1 MQKKELEKMKR
12 SIKKGVSLFLSVMLL
27 LTAVLPV
34 QAAQLK
40 TDITNVTVTYLTESE
55 DRDYTFGN
63 PYETVDWDT
72 WGQYKASLHSHTN
85 ASDGAPSIA
94 ESVEEHYRLGFDILA
109 ISDHAVIGV
118 PWNEV
123 PEMVPLYRAV
133 KFERTQLADP
143 VVLTSERR
151 QEILDGIGR
160 DGRGMLEVTTACEA
174 NGATP
179 INDTHIN
186 TFWSDYG
193 QAKMGIYGDYETVV
207 RECEKDGGLSFLDH
221 TGEYVGCEDDP
232 DRADEPYYINKF
244 ANIFLDYESCVAMD
258 INSGQNNRTRFDV
271 DLWDNVLQLTIPQGR
286 NVSCITFSDGHLIDE
301 YDRAFTMMCMP
312 ENTVENLRT
321 CMETGAWFSVGRYA
335 RKDLGE
341 EFIGTGNQPYVN
353 RVTVD
358 NDTDTVSFEGTDYNY
373 IKWIS
378 NGKVIAEGT
387 DCTSLCL
394 DDFTD
399 EEIGMYVRFQITG
412 DGGILYSQ
420 AFPVYCDDIV
430 WESVVV
436 PTYDFSFFFRI
447 LVDIFNFIFGRTL
460 FVTAIK
466 EVLWGTSW

>member
-1 MQKKELEKMKR
+1 MKNSVKKMLC
-12 SIKKGVSLFLSVMLL
+12 VLLCLL
-27 LTAVLPV
+27 LLLPAAVPV
-34 QAAQLK
+34 HA
-40 TDITNVTVTYLTESE
+40 ITLQTEIENVHVTYLTEDAE
-55 DRDYTFGN
+55 RDYMIEN
-63 PYETVDWDT
+63 PYASVDWKT
-72 WGQYKASLHSHTN
+72 WDQYKAALHVHTN

-94 ESVEEHYRLGFDILA
+94 ECVEEHYRLGFDILA
-109 ISDHAVIGV
+109 ISDHAVIGAR
-118 PWNEV
+118 WDEV
-123 PEMVPLYRAV
+123 PQTVPLYRAV
-133 KFERTQLADP
+133 KFERTLMQDP

-151 QEILDGIGR
+151 QEILNGTDR
-160 DGRGMLEVTTACEA
+160 NGRGMLEVTTACEA

-179 INDTHIN
+179 INDCHIN

-207 RECEKDGGLSFLDH
+207 REVERDGGLSFLDH
-221 TGEYVGCEDDP
+221 TGEFVGCEDDP

-244 ANIFLDYESCVAMD
+244 ANIFLNYESCIAFD
-258 INSGQNNRTRFDV
+258 INSGKNNRTRYDI
-271 DLWDNVLQLTIPQGR
+271 DLWDNILQLTLPQGR
-286 NVSCITFSDGHLIDE
+286 NVSGITFSDGHLIDE

-321 CMETGAWFSVGRYA
+321 CMENGTWFSVARYA

-341 EFIGTGNQPYVN
+341 EFVGTGDPPAVYS
-353 RVTVD
+353 VTVD
-358 NDTDTVSFEGTDYNY
+358 NDTDTVSFEGGEYDY

-378 NGKVIAEGT
+378 NGKVIREGT

-399 EEIGMYVRFQITG
+399 EELGMYVRFQITG

-420 AFPVYCDDIV
+420 AFPVHCEDIV

-447 LVDIFNFIFGRTL
+447 FVDIFNIIFGRTIL
-460 FVTAIK
+460 VTGIR
-466 EVLWGTSW
+466 EILWGTSW

>member
-1 MQKKELEKMKR
+1 MKR
-12 SIKKGVSLFLSVMLL
+12 NCKKILSLFLCLLLL
-27 LTAVLPV
+27 LTAALPV
-34 QAAQLK
+34 QAIQVN
-40 TDITNVTVTYLTESE
+40 TDFENVTVTYLTDDE

-63 PYETVDWDT
+63 PYENVNWDT

-109 ISDHAVIGV
+109 ISDHAVLGTQ
-118 PWNEV
+118 WDEV
-123 PEMVPLYRAV
+123 PQMVPLYRAV
-133 KFERTQLADP
+133 KFDRTEMKDP

-151 QEILDGIGR
+151 TEILNGVGR
-160 DGRGMLEVTTACEA
+160 DGRGMLEVTTAAEA

-179 INDTHIN
+179 INDCHVN
-186 TFWSDYG
+186 TFWSDYA

-207 RECEKDGGLSFLDH
+207 KECEKDGGLSFLDH
-221 TGEYVGCEDDP
+221 TGEFVGCEDDP
-232 DRADEPYYINKF
+232 DRADDPYYINKF
-244 ANIFLDYESCVAMD
+244 ANIFLTYDSCVAMD
-258 INSGQNNRTRFDV
+258 INSGKNNRTRYDI
-271 DLWDNVLQLTIPQGR
+271 DLWDNVLQMTLPQGR
-286 NVSCITFSDGHLIDE
+286 NVSCIAFSDGHLIDE

-312 ENTVENLRT
+312 ENTVDELRT

-341 EFIGTGNQPYVN
+341 DFVGIGAPPAVS
-353 RVTVD
+353 RITVD
-358 NDTDTVSFEGTDYNY
+358 NENDTLSFEGSNYTY

-378 NGKVIAEGT
+378 NGEVIKEGT

-399 EEIGMYVRFQITG
+399 EELGMYVRFQITG

-420 AFPVYCDDIV
+420 AFPVYCEDIV

-436 PTYDFSFFFRI
+436 PTYDFSYFFRI
-447 LVDIFNFIFGRTL
+447 FVEVFNVLFGRTFL
-460 FVTAIK
+460 VKFVR